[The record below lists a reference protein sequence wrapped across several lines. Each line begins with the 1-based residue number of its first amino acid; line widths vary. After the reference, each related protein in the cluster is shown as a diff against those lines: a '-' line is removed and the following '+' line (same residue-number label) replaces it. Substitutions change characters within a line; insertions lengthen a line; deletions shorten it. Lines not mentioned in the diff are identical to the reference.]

1 MMEREDVVA
10 LSRVI
15 LRDALSHPPEDPSSF
30 LVRVTSG
37 TSGTQPLVI
46 ITEYSS
52 EAPAS
57 AVAGGMKRIIS
68 CSGSMGVRLANA
80 LIVRKTAEGAV
91 VQVLPLD
98 PRDLLSG
105 LDDLLKDF
113 RPQVIYGLC
122 SYVMKMSTFVRP
134 SVAHC
139 IRRLTFVGEILL
151 PEVERH
157 LADRFPDAEQDE
169 QYMASETG
177 GYIANRLCGHL
188 PRNHYHP
195 ALGVTI
201 RILDADEEGVG
212 DILISKRI
220 FRTVRLE
227 DYRVGDI
234 GRFVPGV
241 CPCGEPVTF
250 ELLGR
255 KGIDYVKLVGALLRR
270 QEFDRVL
277 AAFPGLIRDYRVEAR
292 QSTKRGVMQGLVTL
306 RIHYPGGTFS
316 ADLVREIREKIE
328 RNLFVTPSK
337 TFADLVSQG
346 VFKPLIVEFSDG
358 PFTQG
363 HKDVKLKLLAS
374 TA

>member
-157 LADRFPDAEQDE
+157 LAGRFPDAEQDE
-169 QYMASETG
+169 QYMAS
-177 GYIANRLCGHL
+177 
-188 PRNHYHP
+188 
-195 ALGVTI
+195 
-201 RILDADEEGVG
+201 
-212 DILISKRI
+212 
-220 FRTVRLE
+220 
-227 DYRVGDI
+227 
-234 GRFVPGV
+234 
-241 CPCGEPVTF
+241 
-250 ELLGR
+250 
-255 KGIDYVKLVGALLRR
+255 
-270 QEFDRVL
+270 
-277 AAFPGLIRDYRVEAR
+277 
-292 QSTKRGVMQGLVTL
+292 
-306 RIHYPGGTFS
+306 
-316 ADLVREIREKIE
+316 
-328 RNLFVTPSK
+328 
-337 TFADLVSQG
+337 
-346 VFKPLIVEFSDG
+346 
-358 PFTQG
+358 
-363 HKDVKLKLLAS
+363 
-374 TA
+374 